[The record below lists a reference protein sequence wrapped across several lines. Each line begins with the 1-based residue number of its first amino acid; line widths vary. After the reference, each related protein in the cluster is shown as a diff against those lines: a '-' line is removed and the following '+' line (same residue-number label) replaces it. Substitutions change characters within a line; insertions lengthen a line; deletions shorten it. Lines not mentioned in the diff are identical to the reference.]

1 MRLSKVFLIPT
12 AHFPEGTLCEGLSL
26 IPRQMGREKKIQKC
40 DCLQIRCKSSV
51 KYCSKLI
58 ARHKDYK
65 YIQQFLQGKV
75 KAAFPLAENRSYPTY
90 EFHLH

>member
-1 MRLSKVFLIPT
+1 MRLSKDFLMLRPFFAGGELFGGI
-12 AHFPEGTLCEGLSL
+12 SL
-26 IPRQMGREKKIQKC
+26 TPRHTWRGKKVQKC

-75 KAAFPLAENRSYPTY
+75 EGRFPARSQQESP
-90 EFHLH
+90 